1 MIRNIT
7 LTSIGHAACTIIRII
22 LMLLMSLSDV
32 NGNGLAAV
40 IQFLILGI
48 VQAVGISFLGLHA
61 LRSRGLLT
69 GWSTAMRA
77 VASYV
82 IGTITLVGIILS
94 RTLSA
99 PLPAPTLIMEVSIL
113 ALGSTAALLLVKPG
127 PARSAPCSDR

>member
-32 NGNGLAAV
+32 NGNGFAAV
-40 IQFLILGI
+40 IQFLTLGI
-48 VQAVGISFLGLHA
+48 FQGAGVSFLGLHA

-69 GWSTAMRA
+69 SWPTAMRA

-82 IGTITLVGIILS
+82 IGTITLVGIFLS
-94 RTLSA
+94 RTLSV
-99 PLPAPTLIMEVSIL
+99 PVPVLLLVIETGIL
-113 ALGSTAALLLVKPG
+113 ALGSIVALLLVKPE
-127 PARSAPCSDR
+127 SA

>member
-7 LTSIGHAACTIIRII
+7 LTSIGHAACTIIRMI

-48 VQAVGISFLGLHA
+48 FQGAGVSFLGLHA

-69 GWSTAMRA
+69 SWPTAMRA

-82 IGTITLVGIILS
+82 IGTITLVGIFLS
-94 RTLSA
+94 RTLSV
-99 PLPAPTLIMEVSIL
+99 PVPVLLLVIETGIL
-113 ALGSTAALLLVKPG
+113 ALGSIVALLLVKPE
-127 PARSAPCSDR
+127 SA

>member
-7 LTSIGHAACTIIRII
+7 LTSIGHASCTIIRMI

-113 ALGSTAALLLVKPG
+113 ALGSTAALPLVKPG

>member
-1 MIRNIT
+1 MIRNIV
-7 LTSIGHAACTIIRII
+7 LTSIGHAACTIIRMT

-69 GWSTAMRA
+69 SRSTAMRA

-82 IGTITLVGIILS
+82 IGTIILMGIILS
-94 RTLSA
+94 RTLDA
-99 PLPAPTLIMEVSIL
+99 PLPAPTLIMEASIL
-113 ALGSTAALLLVKPG
+113 ALGSAAALLLVKPG
-127 PARSAPCSDR
+127 PARSAPCRDR

>member
-7 LTSIGHAACTIIRII
+7 LTSIGHAACTIIRMI

-48 VQAVGISFLGLHA
+48 FQGAGVSFLGLHA

-69 GWSTAMRA
+69 SWPTAMRA

-82 IGTITLVGIILS
+82 IGTITLVGIFLS
-94 RTLSA
+94 RTLSV
-99 PLPAPTLIMEVSIL
+99 PVPVLLLVIETGIL
-113 ALGSTAALLLVKPG
+113 ALGSIVALLLVKPE
-127 PARSAPCSDR
+127 PA

>member
-7 LTSIGHAACTIIRII
+7 LTSISHAACTIIRII
-22 LMLLMSLSDV
+22 LMLLMNLSDM
-32 NGNGLAAV
+32 NGNGLVAGV
-40 IQFLILGI
+40 QFLILGI
-48 VQAVGISFLGLHA
+48 FQGAGVSFLGLHA

-69 GWSTAMRA
+69 SWPTAMRA

-82 IGTITLVGIILS
+82 IGTITLVGIFLS

-127 PARSAPCSDR
+127 PARSAPCKDR

>member
-1 MIRNIT
+1 M
-7 LTSIGHAACTIIRII
+7 I
-22 LMLLMSLSDV
+22 LMLLMSLSDL

-48 VQAVGISFLGLHA
+48 VQAVSISFLGLHA

-94 RTLSA
+94 RTLSV
-99 PLPAPTLIMEVSIL
+99 PVPVLLLVIETGIL
-113 ALGSTAALLLVKPG
+113 ALGSIVALLLVKPE
-127 PARSAPCSDR
+127 SA

>member
-7 LTSIGHAACTIIRII
+7 LTSIGHAACTIIRMI

-77 VASYV
+77 VASD
-82 IGTITLVGIILS
+82 S
-94 RTLSA
+94 RA
-99 PLPAPTLIMEVSIL
+99 LPPMTTTCRC
-113 ALGSTAALLLVKPG
+113 GRRTAA
-127 PARSAPCSDR
+127 SAKKATPFSGIREPV

>member
-32 NGNGLAAV
+32 NGDGLAAV

-113 ALGSTAALLLVKPG
+113 ALGST
-127 PARSAPCSDR
+127 

>member
-7 LTSIGHAACTIIRII
+7 LTSIGHAACTIIRMI

-69 GWSTAMRA
+69 SRSTARWP
-77 VASYV
+77 
-82 IGTITLVGIILS
+82 
-94 RTLSA
+94 RTSSERSSSWGSSC
-99 PLPAPTLIMEVSIL
+99 PAH
-113 ALGSTAALLLVKPG
+113 
-127 PARSAPCSDR
+127 

>member
-32 NGNGLAAV
+32 NGNGFAAV

-48 VQAVGISFLGLHA
+48 FQGAGVSFLGLHA

-69 GWSTAMRA
+69 SWPTAVRA

-82 IGTITLVGIILS
+82 IGTITLVGIFLS
-94 RTLSA
+94 RTLSV
-99 PLPAPTLIMEVSIL
+99 PVPVLLLVIETGIL
-113 ALGSTAALLLVKPG
+113 ALGSIVALLLVKPE
-127 PARSAPCSDR
+127 SA

>member
-22 LMLLMSLSDV
+22 LMFLMSLSDV
-32 NGNGLAAV
+32 NGNGFAAV

-48 VQAVGISFLGLHA
+48 FQGAGVSFLGLHA

-69 GWSTAMRA
+69 SWPTAMRA

-82 IGTITLVGIILS
+82 IGTITLVGIFLS
-94 RTLSA
+94 RTLSV
-99 PLPAPTLIMEVSIL
+99 PVPVLLLVIETGIL
-113 ALGSTAALLLVKPG
+113 ALGSIVALLLVKPE
-127 PARSAPCSDR
+127 SA

>member
-32 NGNGLAAV
+32 NGDGLAAV

-61 LRSRGLLT
+61 LRSRGLL
-69 GWSTAMRA
+69 TAMRA

-127 PARSAPCSDR
+127 PARSAPCRDR

>member
-32 NGNGLAAV
+32 NGNGFAAV

-48 VQAVGISFLGLHA
+48 FQGAGVSFLGLHA

-69 GWSTAMRA
+69 SWPTAMRA

-82 IGTITLVGIILS
+82 IGTITLVGIFLS
-94 RTLSA
+94 RTLSV
-99 PLPAPTLIMEVSIL
+99 PVPVLLLVIETGIL
-113 ALGSTAALLLVKPG
+113 ALGSIVALLLVKPE
-127 PARSAPCSDR
+127 SA